1 MQHCCQVT
9 RMYVG
14 PLSSTFLLLS
24 SLLIAKANYF
34 PEKLGLEQMC
44 DSVVKEVN
52 SMDVEDLLEKD
63 QLLRTAEMCIKY
75 LEDVNPDMIGLINLA
90 ERRPERVRLK

>member
-1 MQHCCQVT
+1 MHHCCHVA

-24 SLLIAKANYF
+24 SFLIAKANYF

-52 SMDVEDLLEKD
+52 SMDVEDLLEQGNNSLD
-63 QLLRTAEMCIKY
+63 RFSLLY
-75 LEDVNPDMIGLINLA
+75 VLF
-90 ERRPERVRLK
+90 